1 MRSKAIALALFAS
14 LGLLGDIR
22 AAGPRFYPD
31 DPVAVDDD
39 RVIDVTTAH
48 KIDLD
53 DYYDFLQNSFGAPG
67 DRRNVRAVNVNTL
80 DEVPDSS
87 WFTNRIGAREMSI
100 DELTRGSDRDVRF
113 GTAWTILRGKNHGFH
128 PGFRA
133 IDRSDK
139 SETLY
144 QLEVDPPGHPEM
156 ATGAE
161 IVGTAFYHAF
171 GYHTIDVYLAEIDP
185 ATLQISPEATIKDT
199 NGRRPFV
206 RKDLDEVLKN
216 AARLPNGRIR
226 VSVERLTRGA
236 DMGRFEYH
244 GTRNDD
250 PNDIYPHEHRREL
263 RGSRVFAAWLNHDD
277 SRAVNT
283 MVVRHIENRR
293 AFLRYYMV
301 DFGSLLGSGTRFPN
315 RMQSGH
321 EYTLAKGP
329 SLLTLLSFGLYVRPW
344 LRLPDPETPPSIG
357 RFTAEGFDPRTWVAE
372 YPKAA
377 FDNMRPDDAFW
388 AARIVSRFSDDAIRA
403 IVRKGKYSDPAGAEA
418 LAVALMR
425 RRDRI
430 AETWLTEINPIVNAT
445 LSAEGELRFENAA
458 VVAGVGGRPERYTL
472 RWSQFDNATD
482 SHTSGGD
489 AVTTTEPRSS
499 APATVLRG
507 SDYISVTIATDH
519 PRYPQWRPVQVYF
532 RRTAAGWQTVGLDR
546 GLDAK

>member
-1 MRSKAIALALFAS
+1 
-14 LGLLGDIR
+14 
-22 AAGPRFYPD
+22 
-31 DPVAVDDD
+31 
-39 RVIDVTTAH
+39 
-48 KIDLD
+48 
-53 DYYDFLQNSFGAPG
+53 
-67 DRRNVRAVNVNTL
+67 
-80 DEVPDSS
+80 
-87 WFTNRIGAREMSI
+87 
-100 DELTRGSDRDVRF
+100 
-113 GTAWTILRGKNHGFH
+113 
-128 PGFRA
+128 
-133 IDRSDK
+133 
-139 SETLY
+139 
-144 QLEVDPPGHPEM
+144 
-156 ATGAE
+156 
-161 IVGTAFYHAF
+161 
-171 GYHTIDVYLAEIDP
+171 
-185 ATLQISPEATIKDT
+185 
-199 NGRRPFV
+199 
-206 RKDLDEVLKN
+206 
-216 AARLPNGRIR
+216 
-226 VSVERLTRGA
+226 
-236 DMGRFEYH
+236 
-244 GTRNDD
+244 
-250 PNDIYPHEHRREL
+250 
-263 RGSRVFAAWLNHDD
+263 
-277 SRAVNT
+277 
-283 MVVRHIENRR
+283 
-293 AFLRYYMV
+293 
-301 DFGSLLGSGTRFPN
+301 
-315 RMQSGH
+315 MQSGH

-482 SHTSGGD
+482 SHTSVGD

-507 SDYISVTIATDH
+507 SDYISVSIATDH

>member
-403 IVRKGKYSDPAGAEA
+403 IVRKGKYSDPAAAEA

-458 VVAGVGGRPERYTL
+458 VVAGVGGRTERYTL

-482 SHTSGGD
+482 SHTSVGD

-507 SDYISVTIATDH
+507 SDYISVSIATDH